1 MSLHQK
7 LRYIMLSLALPLVL
21 CMFAALGVFVC
32 YAGQYRKVTHNV
44 TIGSSFNLN
53 FKETI
58 DLKMY
63 HYSVGS
69 TQQKELPIEDVE
81 EAVRI
86 ARSLKATTRY
96 KNSRQA
102 LLNVIN

>member
-53 FKETI
+53 FTPNMTAAAMAAAGI
-58 DLKMY
+58 LLIF
-63 HYSVGS
+63 
-69 TQQKELPIEDVE
+69 LPSIRFV
-81 EAVRI
+81 
-86 ARSLKATTRY
+86 SL
-96 KNSRQA
+96 
-102 LLNVIN
+102 I